1 MWNDKETDIDLLD
14 HEKIAQTVIEIT
26 SENHLRPLTIG
37 IYGDW
42 GVGKSSVLSL
52 LQKEIIEQ
60 NKAKTL
66 NAHTIL
72 FNGWLFQGYEDVKT
86 ALMETIVT
94 DLAKL
99 QPKHKKI
106 QNLAKSL
113 IGRVNWLKVAKVS
126 ANALITG
133 ITGIPVGPVIG
144 GLVNMFQKGR
154 KLLSPGEDIEGTA
167 PFKTDDGESFLND
180 VQEETVSG
188 QIHAFRREFEELIK
202 TSKVDQ
208 VIVLVDDLDRCLPKS
223 VIEILEAIRLFLF
236 VEGTTFII
244 SADEKMI
251 EYAVREHFP
260 DLPLSYSEYTKNYL
274 EKLIQIPIRIPLLNQ
289 LQTGN
294 YIKFLMLQF
303 HLKNDYLELQKI
315 YKGFI
320 GQRKT
325 PYDNFPLTYEVIK
338 DTLGSETNE
347 LKKTLLIADQL
358 SPTLSIGL
366 KGNPR
371 NIKRF
376 LNTLFLRMKIS
387 RIYGLQETIKLN
399 ILAKLMLLERFQT
412 EAFEKMVVEIVGSEK
427 GISSTIKAIED
438 NLTPKLTKKED
449 KVIQQVSEKQDF
461 PEKLIEWVQIDP
473 PLGAID
479 LRPYVFISK
488 EKAIGLQ
495 LNDEL
500 SPRLTLI
507 LDQLNSGSDIALRSL
522 SAPLSEL
529 DSSEALLIYE
539 ILEAESRSSQDLKHL
554 PNSVKGI
561 FKLIEVFN
569 DLEIKAVNLMASFP
583 ADSLGVWASSHFG
596 GLKTQA
602 AKQEFNKL
610 LTNWS
615 NQESNKV
622 LQGMAKTTLNKRK

>member
-14 HEKIAQTVIEIT
+14 HEKIAQTVLEIVGD
-26 SENHLRPLTIG
+26 NHLRPLTIG

-52 LQKEIIEQ
+52 LQKEIKDQ
-60 NKAKTL
+60 NKENIL

-72 FNGWLFQGYEDVKT
+72 FNGWLFQGYEDAKT
-86 ALMETIVT
+86 ALMETIVS
-94 DLAKL
+94 DLARL
-99 QPKHKKI
+99 QPGHKKI
-106 QNLAKSL
+106 QKLAKSL
-113 IGRVNWLKVAKVS
+113 IARVNWLKVAKVS
-126 ANALITG
+126 ANALFTG
-133 ITGIPVGPVIG
+133 ITGVPVIG
-144 GLVNMFQKGR
+144 GLMNVVKKGN
-154 KLLSPGEDIEGTA
+154 KLLSPGDEGDGTA
-167 PFKTDDGESFLND
+167 TFNTDDESFLKD
-180 VQEETVSG
+180 VEQETVSG
-188 QIHAFRREFEELIK
+188 QIHAFRTEFMELIK
-202 TSKVDQ
+202 TSKANQIV
-208 VIVLVDDLDRCLPKS
+208 VLVDDLDRCLPKS

-260 DLPLSYSEYTKNYL
+260 NLPASYSEYTKNYL

-294 YIKFLMLQF
+294 YIKFLLLQF
-303 HLKNDYLELQKI
+303 HLKNDYAELQKI

-320 GQRKT
+320 GKRKT

-338 DTLGSETNE
+338 DALGSETDD

-376 LNTLFLRMKIS
+376 LNTLFLRMRIS
-387 RIYGLQETIKLN
+387 RIYGLQDTIQLN
-399 ILAKLMLLERFQT
+399 ILAKLMLLERFQSET
-412 EAFEKMVVEIVGSEK
+412 FERIVAEIVSSDQ
-427 GISSTIKAIED
+427 GISSTIKAIEG
-438 NLTPKLTKKED
+438 NLIEKAPKKDDKKTEQ
-449 KVIQQVSEKQDF
+449 KLEKPEFSEK
-461 PEKLIEWVQIDP
+461 LHEWVQIDP
-473 PLGAID
+473 PLATID

-500 SPRLTLI
+500 SPRLKQI
-507 LDQLNSGSDIALRSL
+507 LDQLNSGSDIALASL
-522 SAPLSEL
+522 SKPLSEL
-529 DSSEALLIYE
+529 NDSDAFLIYE
-539 ILEAESRSSQDLKHL
+539 ILEVESRSSQDLKQL
-554 PNSVKGI
+554 PKSVKGI
-561 FKLIEVFN
+561 FKLIETFT

-583 ADSLGVWASSHFG
+583 SDSLGPWAPSNLG
-596 GLKTQA
+596 GLKTTEAQ
-602 AKQEFNKL
+602 QEFKKL
-610 LTNWS
+610 LMSWS
-615 NQESNKV
+615 SQEGNKI
-622 LQGMAKTTLNKRK
+622 LKSMATATLTKRK